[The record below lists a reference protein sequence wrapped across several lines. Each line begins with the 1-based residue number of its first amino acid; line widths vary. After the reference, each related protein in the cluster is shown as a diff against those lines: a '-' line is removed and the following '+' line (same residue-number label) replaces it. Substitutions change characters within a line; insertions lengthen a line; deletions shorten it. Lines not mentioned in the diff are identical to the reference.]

1 MANWRCPNFSETSEI
16 AVLCM
21 HAQYKFGQNTDKCSP
36 IAHCLIML
44 KFGRLIRMMGLAVK
58 AQRTTGATSHGG
70 AMHHKCYL
78 FTVRLRMHTHCL
90 AIDICPSDC
99 LSNAWIVTKRKN
111 SLSIFQHR
119 TTQRCFWFLEAKF
132 RNPDFRGS
140 PRTSVLKRGT
150 PLSKAQI
157 RPIICN
163 NFETVRDRM

>member
-21 HAQYKFGQNTDKCSP
+21 RSTNLARTLINAHRLR
-36 IAHCLIML
+36 IAWLCWNLVGWYAWWASQL
-44 KFGRLIRMMGLAVK
+44 KR
-58 AQRTTGATSHGG
+58 RTTGATLHGG
-70 AMHHKCYL
+70 AVHHNCYL